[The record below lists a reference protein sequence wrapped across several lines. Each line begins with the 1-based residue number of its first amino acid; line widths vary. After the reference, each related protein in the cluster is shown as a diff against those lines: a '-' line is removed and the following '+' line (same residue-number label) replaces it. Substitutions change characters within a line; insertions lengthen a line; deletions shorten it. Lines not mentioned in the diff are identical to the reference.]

1 MLSSTSSLVF
11 DVESVLSTA
20 LLPLRSLPAGSADQ
34 GESGPFVSSLVWFL
48 PLPRLVDESSD
59 SRGIMVVCLD

>member
-1 MLSSTSSLVF
+1 MF

-48 PLPRLVDESSD
+48 PRLVDESSD